1 MIPSPAQDILKVDS
15 VTTGITTAGLKVS
28 AMRLTVT
35 FTATDTIDDD
45 VTYRTI
51 TALASLPLT

>member
-28 AMRLTVT
+28 AMRRTVT
-35 FTATDTIDDD
+35 FTATIDD